1 MSENLEKLAQKLNKR
16 FNHGAGY
23 KTDLQKSITFIYTN
37 KNQLGDV
44 MKEGTPFKIAPIKVK
59 YLGINV
65 AGNA

>member
-37 KNQLGDV
+37 KN
-44 MKEGTPFKIAPIKVK
+44 
-59 YLGINV
+59 
-65 AGNA
+65 